1 MSVALVIVSG
11 TPQVACSTTIS
22 STTSTA
28 VYPNNVTKGNL
39 LTVINTS
46 QGSTDSTTAVSISDT
61 LGNTWTPVWSSL
73 QSPSG
78 GTVSKFI
85 MGWYCL
91 TKASGANTVT
101 CVITQ
106 TGSLGSNAVFVAEFS
121 GFSGSATLDQKAA
134 AASSG
139 STTMNE
145 LDFNNTLAND
155 AMFVA
160 SVINGAQG
168 SASTVNSPFTGA
180 FFSPTGASYSYAIAY
195 GAEASSGLYKFTGT
209 WNSGSATM
217 QWAAGFTIS
226 VGASSGIPNSLMMM
240 GCGT

>member
-11 TPQVACSTTIS
+11 TPQVACSTTVS
-22 STTSTA
+22 STTATA
-28 VYPNNVTKGNL
+28 VYPNNVTQGNL
-39 LTVINTS
+39 LCVINGS

-78 GTVSKFI
+78 GTVPKFI

-106 TGSLGSNAVFVAEFS
+106 SGTLGSNAVFVAEFS
-121 GFSGSATLDQKAA
+121 GFSGSATLDQKAT
-134 AASSG
+134 AASG
-139 STTMNE
+139 GLGTMNE

-160 SVINGAQG
+160 SVSNIAQG
-168 SASTVNSPFTGA
+168 SASTVNYPFTGA
-180 FFSPTGASYSYAIAY
+180 FFTTAPGNYNYLIAY

-226 VGASSGIPNSLMMM
+226 ATSIGVPNSLMLL
-240 GCGT
+240 GVGT